1 MGRAC
6 ALVSAMV
13 NMVGSSSY
21 QQESLRKTIVAVVQA
36 TRKPLHYF
44 QKHTI
49 IVVTQLSLRSTL
61 QSVDYARRIVKRNV
75 VLGAFD
81 IRCVPRALD
90 KGLILAG
97 LVVWSA
103 EFPSEKKA
111 EGQTRIF

>member
-6 ALVSAMV
+6 ALMSAMV

-49 IVVTQLSLRSTL
+49 IVITQLSLRSTL
-61 QSVDYARRIVKRNV
+61 QSVDYAGRIVKRNV

-97 LVVWSA
+97 LVV
-103 EFPSEKKA
+103 
-111 EGQTRIF
+111 